1 MTPEAPEGAP
11 SEIPP
16 ETEVWRARP
25 KGVRALFNGLGV
37 RLALML
43 AIALFPLL
51 IIAILQSSSVARE
64 AQARSEA
71 ALMGET
77 MRAVAGETRVIQ
89 HAQDSAR
96 LLSRSVVA
104 RVNDPTACS
113 ALMRQVAATFPSF
126 SLVAYIPNSGLMTCS
141 NTGEQYDFSGHDIF
155 KQISAATD
163 TTFFVNRAAPVSETS
178 VLGVAHPV
186 YDEAGDHIGV
196 ISISMPHTELSLA
209 KDGPKMN
216 DERPLVMMT
225 FDHEGT
231 ILTSSDGLSRT
242 QGHLPADRSLKL
254 LSGAGA
260 VTFSGVSNLGHER
273 VYSVVEVVPN
283 QLYALGSWPAEKISS
298 LSPFADISPILFPA
312 LMWAASLLVA
322 YFAMQKL
329 VIDHIRKLVYAISNF
344 ATGSRIVGKLSL
356 SGAPSE
362 IRDLAEAYDRMT
374 ETILHDEAVLED
386 IVHHKEVLLREVH
399 HRVKNNLQLIA
410 SIINMQMRQAR
421 TPEAKGLMK
430 SLQERVISLATIHR
444 GLYQTSGLTDIR
456 AQELLPDIVR
466 QITRL
471 ATGPGRRIAVDCQID
486 DIHLTPDQAVPL
498 SLLLTE
504 AMTNAMKYAS
514 NANGTP
520 KLDITLR
527 KFEDMRARLRVSNT
541 VDPNAAPSATVDG
554 SGLGSQL
561 VNAFVQQLSGQLQ
574 IEAEGEIYTLV
585 TDFALRPLEESELRH
600 EEDLKSKASETASKD
615 VSS

>member
-1 MTPEAPEGAP
+1 MSFQAPEGAQ
-11 SEIPP
+11 SEPAP
-16 ETEVWRARP
+16 ELELPCARQKTLRA
-25 KGVRALFNGLGV
+25 AFNGLGV

-43 AIALFPLL
+43 AVALFPLL

-89 HAQDSAR
+89 RAQDSAR
-96 LLSRSVVA
+96 LLAASIAPLVD
-104 RVNDPTACS
+104 DPVQCS
-113 ALMRQVAATFPSF
+113 QRMRQVAQAFPNF
-126 SLVAYIPNSGLMTCS
+126 ALVAYIPLSGQMTCS
-141 NTGEQYDFSGHDIF
+141 NTGERYDFSDQDVF
-155 KQISAATD
+155 KKISAAKD
-163 TTFFVNRAAPVSETS
+163 TSFFVNRAAPVSGTS

-186 YDEAGDHIGV
+186 YDRAGNHIGV
-196 ISISMPHTELSLA
+196 VSISMPHTELSLA
-209 KDGPKMN
+209 KDGPKLN
-216 DERPLVMMT
+216 EARPLVIMT
-225 FDHEGT
+225 FDQDGT

-242 QGHLPADRSLKL
+242 QGNLPADRALKL
-254 LSGAGA
+254 LAGAGA
-260 VTFSGVSNLGHER
+260 VTFSGVSNRGKER
-273 VYSVVEVVPN
+273 VYSVLEVVPN
-283 QLYALGSWPAEKISS
+283 QLYALGSWPAEKVESM
-298 LSPFADISPILFPA
+298 SPFVDISPVLFPA

-329 VIDHIRKLVYAISNF
+329 VIGHIRKLAFAISSF
-344 ATGSRIVGKLSL
+344 ATGNRIVGKLKL
-356 SGAPSE
+356 SGAPTE
-362 IRDLAEAYDRMT
+362 IRDLAEAYERMT
-374 ETILHDEAVLED
+374 ETILHDEAELED

-514 NANGTP
+514 SANGVP
-520 KLDITLR
+520 NLDITLR
-527 KFEDMRARLRVSNT
+527 KLEGAQARLRVSNS
-541 VDPNAAPSATVDG
+541 VDPEAEPSATVDG

-574 IEAEGEIYTLV
+574 IDSVGETYTLV
-585 TDFALRPLEESELRH
+585 TEFALRPLEESELRH
-600 EEDLKSKASETASKD
+600 EERLKSTTSDTADSEM
-615 VSS
+615 SS

>member
-1 MTPEAPEGAP
+1 MMSEAPEGAQP
-11 SEIPP
+11 DSTP
-16 ETEVWRARP
+16 ETECSRARP
-25 KGVRALFNGLGV
+25 QGLRAAFNGLGV

-43 AIALFPLL
+43 AVALFPLL

-89 HAQDSAR
+89 HAQDAAR
-96 LLSRSVVA
+96 LLSTTVLPLID
-104 RVNDPTACS
+104 DPQACS
-113 ALMRQVAATFPSF
+113 ARMRQVASTFKNF
-126 SLVAYIPNSGLMTCS
+126 SLVAYIPMNGQMTCS
-141 NTGEQYDFSGHDIF
+141 NTGERFDFSGEDVF
-155 KQISAATD
+155 DKISAATD
-163 TTFFVNRAAPVSETS
+163 TTFFVNRTAPVSGTS
-178 VLGVAHPV
+178 VLGVVHPV
-186 YDEAGDHIGV
+186 YDDTGHHIGM

-209 KDGPKMN
+209 KDGPKLN
-216 DERPLVMMT
+216 DERPLVIMT
-225 FDHEGT
+225 FDQEGT
-231 ILTSSDGLSRT
+231 ILTSSDGLSKT

-254 LSGAGA
+254 LAGAGA
-260 VTFSGVSNLGHER
+260 VTFSGVSNVGHER
-273 VYSVVEVVPN
+273 VYSVVEVVPG
-283 QLYALGSWPAEKISS
+283 QLYALGSWPAEKVSS

-329 VIDHIRKLVYAISNF
+329 VIGHVRKLAFAISNF
-344 ATGSRIVGKLSL
+344 ATGNRIVGTLNL
-356 SGAPSE
+356 SGAPTE

-374 ETILHDEAVLED
+374 ETILHDEAELED

-514 NANGTP
+514 NAGGKPT
-520 KLDITLR
+520 LDITLR
-527 KFEDMRARLRVSNT
+527 KLEGARARLRVSNT
-541 VDPNAAPSATVDG
+541 VDPNAAPSASVDG
-554 SGLGSQL
+554 TGLGSQL

-574 IEAEGEIYTLV
+574 IETVDEIYTLV
-585 TDFALRPLEESELRH
+585 TEFALRPLEESELRH
-600 EEDLKSKASETASKD
+600 EEHLKSNADETAKSD
-615 VSS
+615 ENS